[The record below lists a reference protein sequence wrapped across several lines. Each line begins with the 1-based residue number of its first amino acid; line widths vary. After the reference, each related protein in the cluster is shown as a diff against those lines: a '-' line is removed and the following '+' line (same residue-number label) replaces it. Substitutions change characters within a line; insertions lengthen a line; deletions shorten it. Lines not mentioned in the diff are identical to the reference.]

1 MDSVDGLSIGG
12 HSSLAFDNVHFDALG
27 RSRER
32 CKQRSSSNWIEKN
45 LVLAQSPS
53 LLITDDDRDLRE
65 TLGCIF
71 ERRGF
76 RTMLAGDGVEALEIV
91 SKHPVDLLLLDLQM
105 PNLCGLETLRIVK
118 QQRSLLP
125 CIVMSAALD
134 EGLIL
139 DIKNA
144 KAFSVLPK
152 PLSCTEITSVVELAM
167 WKTYRWRR

>member
-1 MDSVDGLSIGG
+1 M
-12 HSSLAFDNVHFDALG
+12 
-27 RSRER
+27 
-32 CKQRSSSNWIEKN
+32 
-45 LVLAQSPS
+45 LAQSPS

-65 TLGCIF
+65 TLGCLF

-76 RTMLAGDGVEALEIV
+76 RTLLAGDGVEALEIV
-91 SKHPVDLLLLDLQM
+91 SKHPVDLMLLDLQM

-134 EGLIL
+134 EPLIVE
-139 DIKNA
+139 INNA
-144 KAFSVLPK
+144 RAFSVLPK
-152 PLSCTEITSVVELAM
+152 PLSTAEVTSIVELAM

>member
-1 MDSVDGLSIGG
+1 MSA
-12 HSSLAFDNVHFDALG
+12 SS
-27 RSRER
+27 
-32 CKQRSSSNWIEKN
+32 
-45 LVLAQSPS
+45 PT

-76 RTMLAGDGVEALEIV
+76 QTMLASDGVEAVEIV
-91 SKHPVDLLLLDLQM
+91 SKNPVDLLLIDLQM

-125 CIVMSAALD
+125 CIVMSASLS
-134 EGLIL
+134 EQLIVE
-139 DIKNA
+139 IKNA

-152 PLSCTEITSVVELAM
+152 PLSRHEITSVVELAM